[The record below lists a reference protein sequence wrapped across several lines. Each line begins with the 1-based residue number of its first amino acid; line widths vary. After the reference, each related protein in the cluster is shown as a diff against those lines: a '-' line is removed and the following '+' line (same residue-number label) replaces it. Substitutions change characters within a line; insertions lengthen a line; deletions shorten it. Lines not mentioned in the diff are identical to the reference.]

1 MSKFFK
7 QILFWLAILKELTGI
22 NCIPHCSE
30 NVPGVCITD
39 FEDPNDFSEFKFKLK
54 MTIIVMDIVAVNEI
68 ENSITLYVYM
78 MLEWN
83 DSTYSISDP
92 SNTTYLEVPL
102 SNYDEIRR
110 PSLMFLNAFDVQ
122 KLSLFGS
129 GKFNY
134 FWIYGVYKERNETSF
149 EYAEYLQVKL
159 GCNFEFTAYPF
170 DKHDCDLKS
179 FCPSYDEP
187 MLEFTEIHIYD
198 SVTGVEV
205 PKNESLDLQN
215 GRIPFR
221 AQVRN
226 LLDTEPKTMG
236 YYSFST
242 TGIQFSLKRTD
253 FALLMSGYFIPTGM
267 FAIFSML
274 SFLISIENVS
284 RKNYI

>member
-1 MSKFFK
+1 M
-7 QILFWLAILKELTGI
+7 LFWLAIFKELTGI

-83 DSTYSISDP
+83 DSAYSISDP

-179 FCPSYDEP
+179 FCPFPIMSQCYNSKKFICMIDV
-187 MLEFTEIHIYD
+187 L
-198 SVTGVEV
+198 
-205 PKNESLDLQN
+205 
-215 GRIPFR
+215 FR
-221 AQVRN
+221 GPIISKQ
-226 LLDTEPKTMG
+226 
-236 YYSFST
+236 SST
-242 TGIQFSLKRTD
+242 VQWG
-253 FALLMSGYFIPTGM
+253 
-267 FAIFSML
+267 L
-274 SFLISIENVS
+274 SFFPHVPRDTSQQ
-284 RKNYI
+284 

>member
-1 MSKFFK
+1 MF
-7 QILFWLAILKELTGI
+7 LCLAIFKELTGI
-22 NCIPHCSE
+22 HGIPLCSE
-30 NVPGVCITD
+30 NVPAPVCLTD
-39 FEDPNDFSEFKFKLK
+39 FNDPRDFSEFKFKLK
-54 MTIIVMDIVAVNEI
+54 TTIGVMDIVEVNEKDK
-68 ENSITLYVYM
+68 SITLYVYM
-78 MLEWN
+78 LLEWN
-83 DSTYSISDP
+83 DNAYSINDG
-92 SNTTYLEVPL
+92 NITWQEVPL
-102 SNYDEIRR
+102 SSYNEIRR

-122 KLSLFGS
+122 KISLFGS
-129 GKFNY
+129 DRFNY
-134 FWIYGVYKERNETSF
+134 FWIYTENQTRF

-159 GCNFEFTAYPF
+159 GCNFEFNNFPF
-170 DKHDCDLKS
+170 DRHDCKMDF

-226 LLDTEPKTMG
+226 LLDTKPKTMG

-284 RKNYI
+284 RIIYENKNVR